1 MSGYARACR
10 AVAHGLSVAKPTC
23 RRRWARQGRFAC
35 CLSRVL
41 GPFSIIDRPPTT
53 SHHLHPPTDRP
64 PVSLSSPLYS
74 VHIVDDLFLAIRPPS
89 TAAARRRNKLTRRAR
104 RVVLLSLHSFQ
115 GRQFAACTPTHALAN
130 AHVAA
135 RSSLSHRLR
144 ARTNPPDRHRI
155 SLRRPSQIDLARQR
169 HFFTQPAILNQTRR
183 PHQESTQSNR
193 KPSIIQP
200 LQQVSTSSHRIQ
212 TDNAFPINDDV
223 NNGV

>member
-89 TAAARRRNKLTRRAR
+89 TAAARRHNKRHPSRPTRCFALFAFLPRPPVCRLHTHTRTRKRTRSSPLILIASSARAHKPSR
-104 RVVLLSLHSFQ
+104 PTPHLSPPPVANRSRQAAPFLHSTSCPKPDTQ
-115 GRQFAACTPTHALAN
+115 ASPGVDSIEQEAVNHTAATISVHL
-130 AHVAA
+130 VAP
-135 RSSLSHRLR
+135 H
-144 ARTNPPDRHRI
+144 TD
-155 SLRRPSQIDLARQR
+155 RQR
-169 HFFTQPAILNQTRR
+169 F
-183 PHQESTQSNR
+183 PHQ
-193 KPSIIQP
+193 
-200 LQQVSTSSHRIQ
+200 
-212 TDNAFPINDDV
+212 
-223 NNGV
+223 

>member
-1 MSGYARACR
+1 MLVLAEPWRTVFPWQSPPAAAAGRGRDASHVVCR
-10 AVAHGLSVAKPTC
+10 ASLVPSLSSIAHP
-23 RRRWARQGRFAC
+23 RHH
-35 CLSRVL
+35 
-41 GPFSIIDRPPTT
+41 IT
-53 SHHLHPPTDRP
+53 STHPPTALQFHSRRP
-64 PVSLSSPLYS
+64 CTVCILSTTC
-74 VHIVDDLFLAIRPPS
+74 FLRSARILPPPPAV
-89 TAAARRRNKLTRRAR
+89 TTNVTRRAR

-169 HFFTQPAILNQTRR
+169 HFFTQPAVLNQTRR